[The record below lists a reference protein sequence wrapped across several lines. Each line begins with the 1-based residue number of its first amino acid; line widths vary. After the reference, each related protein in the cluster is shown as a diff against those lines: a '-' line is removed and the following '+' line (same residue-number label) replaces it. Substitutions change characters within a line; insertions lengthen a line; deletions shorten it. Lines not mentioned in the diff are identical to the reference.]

1 MAEPQY
7 RLEGIVHTKSEM
19 MEDFEGPLDVILE
32 LLSKNKIEIQDVSI
46 TAILEQY
53 LAYLEEMKRLD
64 MEIASE
70 FITMAS
76 HLMLIKT
83 KMLLSAAEQ
92 AEAESELDLIRK
104 SLMERKRKEAMEQIR
119 LAILELEPRN
129 EIGRNL
135 FTKEPEPLK
144 REKGYHYQ
152 HHVSDLL
159 RALDMITER
168 NARQLPPPTTN
179 FQGIVGKEPYP
190 IGKKTGEVLRQLVLR
205 GVERLKNLFR
215 GNKSRS
221 EVVATFLAIL
231 DLCKTNAVTLED
243 DVNGEN
249 PNVRLL
255 DETERKK
262 GDGLNM
268 EPEELQRAIEAIL
281 FASGE
286 RIDIQRFAD
295 VFELDPDEIEK
306 AADALSN
313 TYAYERRGMRILKLE
328 KGYQMVSAGDMAEY
342 ITKALETRKPPKL
355 SSSQLETLTIIAY
368 YQPATKAMVEQI
380 RGVDSAYSVAALMN
394 KKLIEE
400 AGRLNV
406 PGRPIQYKTTPDF
419 LRTFGLSSLEELPP
433 IDKIAFGEPIELPEE
448 TKTEE
453 S

>member
-1 MAEPQY
+1 MAQPQY
-7 RLEGIVHTKSEM
+7 RLEGIVRTKSEL

-46 TAILEQY
+46 TAILTQY
-53 LAYLEEMKRLD
+53 LSYLEEMKRLD

-92 AEAESELDLIRK
+92 AEAESELDLLRQ

-119 LAILELEPRN
+119 LAITELEPRN

-144 REKGYHYQ
+144 REQGYRYKHD
-152 HHVSDLL
+152 VRDLL

-168 NARQLPPPTTN
+168 NERQLPPPTMN
-179 FQGIVGKEPYP
+179 FKGIVGKEPYP

-205 GVERLKNLFR
+205 GVERMKNLFK

-243 DVNGEN
+243 DVNGDN

-255 DETERKK
+255 DENEKK
-262 GDGLNM
+262 
-268 EPEELQRAIEAIL
+268 E
-281 FASGE
+281 
-286 RIDIQRFAD
+286 
-295 VFELDPDEIEK
+295 
-306 AADALSN
+306 
-313 TYAYERRGMRILKLE
+313 
-328 KGYQMVSAGDMAEY
+328 MV
-342 ITKALETRKPPKL
+342 
-355 SSSQLETLTIIAY
+355 
-368 YQPATKAMVEQI
+368 
-380 RGVDSAYSVAALMN
+380 
-394 KKLIEE
+394 
-400 AGRLNV
+400 
-406 PGRPIQYKTTPDF
+406 
-419 LRTFGLSSLEELPP
+419 
-433 IDKIAFGEPIELPEE
+433 
-448 TKTEE
+448 
-453 S
+453 

>member
-1 MAEPQY
+1 MAQPQY
-7 RLEGIVHTKSEM
+7 RLEGIVRTKSEL

-53 LAYLEEMKRLD
+53 LNYLEEMKRLD

-92 AEAESELDLIRK
+92 AEAESELDLIRQ

-119 LAILELEPRN
+119 VAIAELEPRN

-144 REKGYHYQ
+144 REQGYRYKHD
-152 HHVSDLL
+152 VRDLL

-168 NARQLPPPTTN
+168 NERQLPPPTMN
-179 FQGIVGKEPYP
+179 FKGIVGKEPYP

-205 GVERLKNLFR
+205 GVERMKNLFK
-215 GNKSRS
+215 GNRSRS

-243 DVNGEN
+243 DVNGDN

-255 DETERKK
+255 DEEERK
-262 GDGLNM
+262 
-268 EPEELQRAIEAIL
+268 E
-281 FASGE
+281 
-286 RIDIQRFAD
+286 
-295 VFELDPDEIEK
+295 
-306 AADALSN
+306 
-313 TYAYERRGMRILKLE
+313 
-328 KGYQMVSAGDMAEY
+328 MV
-342 ITKALETRKPPKL
+342 
-355 SSSQLETLTIIAY
+355 
-368 YQPATKAMVEQI
+368 
-380 RGVDSAYSVAALMN
+380 
-394 KKLIEE
+394 
-400 AGRLNV
+400 
-406 PGRPIQYKTTPDF
+406 
-419 LRTFGLSSLEELPP
+419 
-433 IDKIAFGEPIELPEE
+433 
-448 TKTEE
+448 
-453 S
+453 

>member
-19 MEDFEGPLDVILE
+19 LEDFEGPLDVILE

-92 AEAESELDLIRK
+92 AEAENELDLLRQT
-104 SLMERKRKEAMEQIR
+104 LMERKRKEAMDQIR
-119 LAILELEPRN
+119 LAITELEPRN

-144 REKGYHYQ
+144 REQGYRYKHT
-152 HHVSDLL
+152 VADLL

-168 NARQLPPPTTN
+168 NARQLPPPTAN

-205 GVERLKNLFR
+205 GVERMKNLFK
-215 GNKSRS
+215 GNRSRS

-243 DVNGEN
+243 DVNGDN

-255 DETERKK
+255 DETERK
-262 GDGLNM
+262 
-268 EPEELQRAIEAIL
+268 E
-281 FASGE
+281 
-286 RIDIQRFAD
+286 
-295 VFELDPDEIEK
+295 
-306 AADALSN
+306 
-313 TYAYERRGMRILKLE
+313 
-328 KGYQMVSAGDMAEY
+328 MV
-342 ITKALETRKPPKL
+342 
-355 SSSQLETLTIIAY
+355 
-368 YQPATKAMVEQI
+368 
-380 RGVDSAYSVAALMN
+380 
-394 KKLIEE
+394 
-400 AGRLNV
+400 
-406 PGRPIQYKTTPDF
+406 
-419 LRTFGLSSLEELPP
+419 
-433 IDKIAFGEPIELPEE
+433 
-448 TKTEE
+448 
-453 S
+453 

>member
-1 MAEPQY
+1 MAQPQY
-7 RLEGIVHTKSEM
+7 HLEGIVRTKSEL

-92 AEAESELDLIRK
+92 AEAESELDLLRQ

-119 LAILELEPRN
+119 LAVTELESRN

-144 REKGYHYQ
+144 REQGYRYKHDIR
-152 HHVSDLL
+152 DLL

-168 NARQLPPPTTN
+168 NERQLPPPTMN
-179 FQGIVGKEPYP
+179 FKGIVGKEPYP

-205 GVERLKNLFR
+205 GVERMKNLFK

-243 DVNGEN
+243 DINGDN
-249 PNVRLL
+249 PIVRLL
-255 DETERKK
+255 DENEKK
-262 GDGLNM
+262 
-268 EPEELQRAIEAIL
+268 E
-281 FASGE
+281 
-286 RIDIQRFAD
+286 
-295 VFELDPDEIEK
+295 
-306 AADALSN
+306 
-313 TYAYERRGMRILKLE
+313 
-328 KGYQMVSAGDMAEY
+328 MV
-342 ITKALETRKPPKL
+342 
-355 SSSQLETLTIIAY
+355 
-368 YQPATKAMVEQI
+368 
-380 RGVDSAYSVAALMN
+380 
-394 KKLIEE
+394 
-400 AGRLNV
+400 
-406 PGRPIQYKTTPDF
+406 
-419 LRTFGLSSLEELPP
+419 
-433 IDKIAFGEPIELPEE
+433 
-448 TKTEE
+448 
-453 S
+453 